1 LLAPSAYPALDVI
14 VSTDS
19 PEVKQ
24 WILDVNNS
32 GVAIPSIAPTVAGKY
47 WPWENND
54 STAL

>member
-14 VSTDS
+14 VPTDS

-24 WILDVNNS
+24 WSLDVNNS
-32 GVAIPSIAPTVAGKY
+32 GVVIPNIAPTVAGKY

-54 STAL
+54 ATAL